1 MIRILINNQTG
12 INLLG
17 LSDRLKITTHS
28 ISDRNHYSSKIADI
42 VGFVN
47 AM

>member
-1 MIRILINNQTG
+1 MLINNQTG

-28 ISDRNHYSSKIADI
+28 NSDRNTLLPCDRRPWR
-42 VGFVN
+42 VC
-47 AM
+47 